1 MKKDNHFDEDFS
13 KNDYENM
20 SKRCSKKTMSLDK
33 NSESV

>member
-1 MKKDNHFDEDFS
+1 MKNDNHFDEDFS

-20 SKRCSKKTMSLDK
+20 SKHYSKKTMSMDK